1 MNPSPASKIA
11 VLDSGIGGTTTL
23 REIRKLLKSENFLYF
38 GDSKNCPYGEKT
50 DAELLKLSRNNVE
63 RLLKENIKILVVACN
78 TLTTRVL
85 APLRKEFP
93 ELIFVGTEPAIKPA
107 LESGAKKIVILS
119 TPATAR
125 SLEENQLKSLN
136 YSKTISSSPQST
148 PTSPSA
154 PLEILNLPCPTLA
167 AAIESRDNRLIDETL
182 ATLLGDIKKETRAF
196 VESVVLG
203 CTHYPIIKEKIKSY
217 FPNAELVDGNAAI
230 ARRVK
235 DILEQKNLLNQNP
248 ASGVV
253 EYIYT

>member
-1 MNPSPASKIA
+1 MNPSSKIA

-23 REIRKLLKSENFLYF
+23 REVRKLLPSENFLYF

-50 DAELLKLSRNNVE
+50 DAELLEISRENVR
-63 RLLKENIKILVVACN
+63 RLLKEDIKLIVVACN

-85 APLRKEFP
+85 KTLREEFKEIAF
-93 ELIFVGTEPAIKPA
+93 IGTEPALKPA
-107 LESGAKKIVILS
+107 LKSPYKNILILS

-125 SLEENQLKSLN
+125 SLEPKLSAALKENPG
-136 YSKTISSSPQST
+136 KTV
-148 PTSPSA
+148 
-154 PLEILNLPCPTLA
+154 LNLPCSGLA
-167 AAIESRDNRLIDETL
+167 AAIESRDDALISETL
-182 ATLLGDIKKETRAF
+182 KKNLAPLPEATRQSIEII
-196 VESVVLG
+196 VLG